1 MPPDHR
7 RGIHCRPAGHVGPG
21 GFKVLAGGFGNNS
34 FVLCAGRW
42 TSHQPPHPLTEVSL
56 RLVIRFLVAV
66 TVVATIACAST
77 GGTKGRSDFIS
88 ASEINTSGAATAWDA
103 VQRIQPHW
111 LRSGNIGSIGA
122 GGRDQ
127 IILVYLDGHRLG
139 DIGSLR
145 TLSTSGII
153 SMQWLDAARAA
164 AVLPE
169 IGSDP
174 IGGAIVIKTH

>member
-1 MPPDHR
+1 MRDAIDWPSADASAQG
-7 RGIHCRPAGHVGPG
+7 GI
-21 GFKVLAGGFGNNS
+21 
-34 FVLCAGRW
+34 
-42 TSHQPPHPLTEVSL
+42 L
-56 RLVIRFLVAV
+56 RLVTRLLFAA
-66 TVVATIACAST
+66 TAVATVGCASS

-111 LRSGNIGSIGA
+111 LRSPGIGSIGA
-122 GGRDQ
+122 GGRNQ

-139 DIGSLR
+139 DLSSLR
-145 TLSTSGII
+145 SLSVSGII
-153 SMQWLDAARAA
+153 SMQWLDAVRAT